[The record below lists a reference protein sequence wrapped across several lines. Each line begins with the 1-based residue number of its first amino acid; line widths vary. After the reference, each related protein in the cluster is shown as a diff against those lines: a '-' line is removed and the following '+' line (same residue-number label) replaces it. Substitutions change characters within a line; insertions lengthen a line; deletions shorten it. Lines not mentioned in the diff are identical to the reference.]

1 MWRLIRTWVC
11 HNHKVYY
18 SYVIG
23 VAFAV
28 YQFWWYTLVGYYR
41 RRNDHR
47 SLEWAIAKEK
57 EWDLIKPK
65 EEEYDEEDYGE
76 EEGAAAGEAE
86 GAGEDAAEDEDDE

>member
-23 VAFAV
+23 CAFLV
-28 YQFWWYTLVGYYR
+28 YNFWWYTLVGYYR

-65 EEEYDEEDYGE
+65 EDDYDEEE
-76 EEGAAAGEAE
+76 EEEATAEAAPE
-86 GAGEDAAEDEDDE
+86 GGDDAEDEEE